1 MHYLV
6 TLTHAHSAGGL
17 LHLCHEHTETIAK
30 EKHVIARKIMF
41 ALGSGLHTRR
51 LAWNESSFAWLPG
64 PFYTLP
70 GDLFCLTPSLC
81 PFPLPSYLLSH
92 SSHSCLSTR
101 SGHPSFGKLDE
112 EEWFSPLSYIWS
124 GFFFCLYLH
133 VNILE
138 GKNDRLLAQSQFA
151 LHITSLPISLKK
163 KKDVFLHG
171 GNKPIFVVVKKMYKI
186 HTKICS
192 VQRDFFIRWDTSES
206 VLSSPATGALAHLP
220 FARSSCSRSVPNL
233 LWEHSFMAKRCWCW
247 CCWQWWACHPAQC
260 SILYPRWNGT
270 RECWRQNSYCM
281 ISTFIHCLHLNKLH

>member
-1 MHYLV
+1 MRAALLGYRALSTLYLE
-6 TLTHAHSAGGL
+6 TFSAWL
-17 LHLCHEHTETIAK
+17 LHCVPSL
-30 EKHVIARKIMF
+30 
-41 ALGSGLHTRR
+41 SLHTFSATPLTLVSAPGVGTQA
-51 LAWNESSFAWLPG
+51 LASWMRKSG
-64 PFYTLP
+64 
-70 GDLFCLTPSLC
+70 SL
-81 PFPLPSYLLSH
+81 
-92 SSHSCLSTR
+92 
-101 SGHPSFGKLDE
+101 
-112 EEWFSPLSYIWS
+112 LSYIWS